1 MDENKTIYLIRHG
14 QTKGN
19 TEGNWLGSR
28 SVDPLN
34 EYGKKQARDTA
45 DTLKKRAVDASKIYS
60 SPTPRALMHAE
71 IIQHDLNFPI
81 EKIHSITEMN
91 LGVLEDKSRS
101 QGIHLLPQEV
111 KDWKENLKKFDP
123 PLGETALESYERFSE
138 TVKLLAVNN
147 PKRDVIFITHGIVIK
162 LFLAKVLRESI
173 ETGEIKINVPW
184 TRHGSISIFKFDGQG
199 FKFIKVIENKYPDS
213 KEVANFG

>member
-1 MDENKTIYLIRHG
+1 MDTKKIIYLIRHG

-19 TEGNWLGSR
+19 VEGNWLGSR
-28 SVDPLN
+28 SIDPLN

-45 DTLKKRAVDASKIYS
+45 DTLKERAVDASKIYS

-71 IIQHDLNFPI
+71 ILQHDMNLPI

-91 LGVLEDKSRS
+91 LGILEDKSRS

-111 KDWKENLKKFDP
+111 EDWKENLKNFDP
-123 PLGETALESYERFSE
+123 ALGETALEASERFFE

-147 PKRDVIFITHGIVIK
+147 PKPDLILVSHGIVIK
-162 LFLAKVLRESI
+162 LFLAKILRASI
-173 ETGEIKINVPW
+173 ETGETRINVPW
-184 TRHGSISIFKFDGQG
+184 TRHGSITVCNFDGQG
-199 FKFIKVIENKYPDS
+199 FIFIKVIENKYPDS
-213 KEVANFG
+213 REVTNFG